1 MIADPIEF
9 ELFKN
14 ALFGVADEMALTVFR
29 TTYSGVLKDNMDY
42 STALFDGAGVLV
54 AQGLTLPGHLGS
66 MPTAMASVLETFGG
80 DIHAGDV
87 LIFNDPFRGGMHL
100 PDVFVFTPIF
110 APPRQALPLDGG
122 GLGGGDSEVDAALAA
137 APPPPRPS
145 PIEGEGAVEGRGGK
159 LIAWAGAVCHHTD
172 VGGRVPGSNASDSTE
187 IYQEGL
193 RIPPLKLYERG
204 KRNATLFALI
214 ETNVRVPVK
223 VFGDLRAQ
231 LAACH
236 IAEAALIELAAKY
249 GNGKL
254 QEYMTELV
262 DYAERMTRA
271 AIRALPDGIYDFL
284 DHIDDDG
291 IDVGVPIPLK
301 VTLTKS
307 GDTITADWTGTAN
320 QVKGAINNTLSYT
333 KSATYCGIRSV
344 LPQNIP
350 TNEGVFRAITV
361 IAPKGTI
368 ANMELPGACAAR
380 GLTGFRMVDCMF
392 GALAKMLPDSVFAA
406 SDGGNT
412 GVSIGGWDA
421 TNADGARKPFIYV
434 DFTCCA
440 WGGRPDADGLD
451 GNSNIYAN
459 MASQPVEVTE
469 TEQPL
474 QITAYEFI
482 QDAMGP
488 GKYRGGA
495 PFRREYKLLAEE
507 AILQV
512 RSDRRD
518 FRPYGLYGGGA
529 GKPSMNYLNP
539 DKNPDPLPS
548 KLTMTIRRG
557 DLFRHEVA
565 GAGGWGDPLD
575 RDPAA
580 VLKDVRNGFVSERAA
595 RKDYGVV
602 IADGAAVDETATAAA
617 RRQLRAARDWREPPT
632 YSWGI
637 AAK

>member
-1 MIADPIEF
+1 MQIDTLATAAVRAMMISDPIEF

-14 ALFGVADEMALTVFR
+14 AIFGIADEMALTVFR

-42 STALFDGAGVLV
+42 STAMFDGAGVLV

-66 MPTAMASVLETFGG
+66 MPTAMASVLSTFAG
-80 DIHAGDV
+80 DIHPGDV
-87 LIFNDPFRGGMHL
+87 FIFNDPFRGGMHL
-100 PDVFVFTPIF
+100 PDVFVFKPIF
-110 APPRQALPLDGG
+110 RPGEQ
-122 GLGGGDSEVDAALAA
+122 GDA
-137 APPPPRPS
+137 
-145 PIEGEGAVEGRGGK
+145 
-159 LIAWAGAVCHHTD
+159 LIAWACAVCHHTD

-204 KRNATLFALI
+204 QRNETLFALI

-236 IAEAALIELAAKY
+236 IAETALIDLAARY
-249 GNGKL
+249 GNDKL

-271 AIRALPDGIYDFL
+271 ALRELPDGVYDFL

-301 VTLTKS
+301 VTLTKI
-307 GDTITADWTGTAN
+307 GDTIKADWTGTAK

-333 KSATYCGIRSV
+333 KSASYCGIRSI

-361 IAPKGTI
+361 EAPLGTI

-392 GALAKMLPDSVFAA
+392 GALAKMLPDQVFAA

-412 GVSIGGWDA
+412 GVSIGGYH
-421 TNADGARKPFIYV
+421 ADRSPFIYV

-459 MASQPVEVTE
+459 MASQPIEVTE

-488 GKYRGGA
+488 GKFRGGA

-518 FRPYGLYGGGA
+518 FRPYGLYGGGP

-539 DKNPDPLPS
+539 NKNAAPLPS
-548 KLTMTIRRG
+548 KLTMNMKKG

-575 RDPAA
+575 RDPTL
-580 VLKDVRNGFVSERAA
+580 VLKDVRNEFVSLYAA
-595 RKDYGVV
+595 RDDYGVV
-602 IADGAAVDETATAAA
+602 ITGSPLAVHEVATQALRDE
-617 RRQLRAARDWREPPT
+617 LRAARRGRALPI

>member
-1 MIADPIEF
+1 MISDPIEF

-42 STALFDGAGVLV
+42 STAMFDGAGVLV

-66 MPTAMASVLETFGG
+66 MPTAMASVKDTFAGN
-80 DIHAGDV
+80 IHPGDV
-87 LIFNDPFRGGMHL
+87 FIFNDPFRGGMHL
-100 PDVFVFTPIF
+100 PDVFVFKPIF
-110 APPRQALPLDGG
+110 RDE
-122 GLGGGDSEVDAALAA
+122 D
-137 APPPPRPS
+137 R
-145 PIEGEGAVEGRGGK
+145 
-159 LIAWAGAVCHHTD
+159 IAWACAVCHHTD

-204 KRNATLFALI
+204 ARNETLFALI

-236 IAEAALIELAAKY
+236 IAEAALIEMAARY
-249 GNGKL
+249 GNNKL
-254 QEYMTELV
+254 QAYMTELV

-271 AIRALPDGIYDFL
+271 ALRELPDGVYDFL

-301 VTLTKS
+301 VTITKQ
-307 GDTITADWTGTAN
+307 GDTIHADWTGTAK

-350 TNEGVFRAITV
+350 TNEGVFRAISV
-361 IAPKGTI
+361 EAPRGTI
-368 ANMELPGACAAR
+368 ANMVLPGACAAR

-392 GALAKMLPDSVFAA
+392 GALAKMLPDRVFAA

-412 GVSIGGWDA
+412 GVSIGGYH
-421 TNADGARKPFIYV
+421 ADRSPFIYV

-459 MASQPVEVTE
+459 MASQPIEVTE

-488 GKYRGGA
+488 GKFRGGA
-495 PFRREYKLLAEE
+495 PFRREYRLLAEE

-518 FRPYGLYGGGA
+518 FRPYGLYGGGP
-529 GKPSMNYLNP
+529 GKPSQNFLNP
-539 DKNPDPLPS
+539 DRGPSLLPS
-548 KLTMTIRRG
+548 KLTMNMKKG

-565 GAGGWGDPLD
+565 GAGGWGDPLE
-575 RDPAA
+575 RDPAL
-580 VLKDVRNGFVSERAA
+580 VLKDVRNDFVSERAA
-595 RKDYGVV
+595 RDDYGVV
-602 IADGAAVDETATAAA
+602 LASDAVDEAATAALRQRMRD
-617 RRQLRAARDWREPPT
+617 RRNWDETPV
-632 YSWGI
+632 YSWGSSL
-637 AAK
+637 AAE

>member
-1 MIADPIEF
+1 MISDPIEF

-42 STALFDGAGVLV
+42 STAMFDGAGVLV

-66 MPTAMASVLETFGG
+66 MPTAMASVLETFGD
-80 DIHAGDV
+80 DIHPGDV
-87 LIFNDPFRGGMHL
+87 FIFNDPFKGGMHL
-100 PDVFVFTPIF
+100 PDVFVFKPIF
-110 APPRQALPLDGG
+110 RD
-122 GLGGGDSEVDAALAA
+122 DD
-137 APPPPRPS
+137 R
-145 PIEGEGAVEGRGGK
+145 
-159 LIAWAGAVCHHTD
+159 IAWACAVCHHTD

-204 KRNATLFALI
+204 ERNATLFALI

-236 IAEAALIELAAKY
+236 IAEAALVEMAARY
-249 GNGKL
+249 GNAKL

-271 AIRALPDGIYDFL
+271 ALKELPDGVYDFL

-291 IDVGVPIPLK
+291 IDVGIPIPLK
-301 VTLTKS
+301 VTLTKT
-307 GDTITADWTGTAN
+307 DDRIHADWTGTAP

-333 KSATYCGIRSV
+333 KSATYCAIRSI

-350 TNEGVFRAITV
+350 TNEGVFRAISV
-361 IAPKGTI
+361 EAPKGTI
-368 ANMELPGACAAR
+368 AHMELPGACAAR
-380 GLTGFRMVDCMF
+380 GLTGFRMVDTMF
-392 GALAKMLPDSVFAA
+392 GALAKMLPDRVFAA

-412 GVSIGGWDA
+412 GVSIGGWD
-421 TNADGARKPFIYV
+421 GERKPFIYV

-440 WGGRPDADGLD
+440 WGGRPFGDGLD

-459 MASQPVEVTE
+459 MASQPIEVTE
-469 TEQPL
+469 SEQPL

-488 GKYRGGA
+488 GKFRGGA
-495 PFRREYKLLAEE
+495 PFRREYKLLAAE

-518 FRPYGLYGGGA
+518 FRPYGLYGGGP

-539 DKNPDPLPS
+539 DRNPAPLPS
-548 KLTMTIRRG
+548 KLTMTMRKG

-575 RDPAA
+575 RDPAL
-580 VLKDVRNGFVSERAA
+580 VLQDVRNEFVSAAAA
-595 RKDYGVV
+595 REDYGVV
-602 IADGAAVDETATAAA
+602 IAGDRVDAVETAALRQQMRD
-617 RRQLRAARDWREPPT
+617 RRNWHEPPT
-632 YSWGI
+632 YSWGL

>member
-1 MIADPIEF
+1 MISDPIEF

-42 STALFDGAGVLV
+42 STAMFDGAGVLV

-66 MPTAMASVLETFGG
+66 MPTAMASVKDTFAGN
-80 DIHAGDV
+80 IHPGDV
-87 LIFNDPFRGGMHL
+87 FIFNDPFRGGMHL
-100 PDVFVFTPIF
+100 PDVFVFKPIF
-110 APPRQALPLDGG
+110 RDE
-122 GLGGGDSEVDAALAA
+122 D
-137 APPPPRPS
+137 R
-145 PIEGEGAVEGRGGK
+145 
-159 LIAWAGAVCHHTD
+159 IAWACAVCHHTD

-204 KRNATLFALI
+204 ARNETLFALI

-236 IAEAALIELAAKY
+236 IAEAALIEMAARY
-249 GNGKL
+249 GNNKL
-254 QEYMTELV
+254 QAYMTELV

-271 AIRALPDGIYDFL
+271 ALRELPDGVYDFL

-301 VTLTKS
+301 VTITKQ
-307 GDTITADWTGTAN
+307 GDTIHADWTGTAK

-350 TNEGVFRAITV
+350 TNEGVFRAISV
-361 IAPKGTI
+361 EAPRGTI
-368 ANMELPGACAAR
+368 ANMVLPGACAAR

-392 GALAKMLPDSVFAA
+392 GALAKMLPDRVFAA

-412 GVSIGGWDA
+412 GVSIGGYH
-421 TNADGARKPFIYV
+421 ADRSPFIYV

-459 MASQPVEVTE
+459 MASQPIEVTE

-488 GKYRGGA
+488 GKFRGGA

-518 FRPYGLYGGGA
+518 FRPYGLYGGGP
-529 GKPSMNYLNP
+529 GKPSQNFLNP
-539 DKNPDPLPS
+539 DRGPALLPS
-548 KLTMTIRRG
+548 KLTMNMKKG

-565 GAGGWGDPLD
+565 GAGGWGDPLE
-575 RDPAA
+575 RDPAL
-580 VLKDVRNGFVSERAA
+580 VLKDVRNDFVSERAA
-595 RKDYGVV
+595 RDDYGVV
-602 IADGAAVDETATAAA
+602 LASDAVDEAATAALRQRMRD
-617 RRQLRAARDWREPPT
+617 RRNWDETPV
-632 YSWGI
+632 YSWGSSL
-637 AAK
+637 AAE

>member
-1 MIADPIEF
+1 MITDPIEF

-42 STALFDGAGVLV
+42 STAMFDGAGVLV

-66 MPTAMASVLETFGG
+66 MPTAMASLQQTFTGN
-80 DIHAGDV
+80 IHKGDV
-87 LIFNDPFRGGMHL
+87 FIFNDPFRGGMHL
-100 PDVFVFTPIF
+100 PDVFVFQPIF
-110 APPRQALPLDGG
+110 RD
-122 GLGGGDSEVDAALAA
+122 DD
-137 APPPPRPS
+137 
-145 PIEGEGAVEGRGGK
+145 

-204 KRNATLFALI
+204 KRNETLFALI

-236 IAEAALIELAAKY
+236 IAEAALVEMAGRY
-249 GNGKL
+249 GNVKL
-254 QEYMTELV
+254 QAYMTELV

-271 AIRALPDGIYDFL
+271 ALKELPDGVYDFL

-301 VTLTKS
+301 VTLTKT
-307 GDTITADWTGTAN
+307 GDRIHADWTGTAK

-333 KSATYCGIRSV
+333 KSASYCAIRSI

-350 TNEGVFRAITV
+350 TNEGVFRAISV
-361 IAPKGTI
+361 EAPVGTI
-368 ANMELPGACAAR
+368 ANMVLPGACAAR

-392 GALAKMLPDSVFAA
+392 GALAKMLPDRVFAA

-412 GVSIGGWDA
+412 GVSIGGYHA
-421 TNADGARKPFIYV
+421 NRSPFIYV

-440 WGGRPDADGLD
+440 WGGRPDEDGLD

-459 MASQPVEVTE
+459 MASQPIEVTE

-488 GKYRGGA
+488 GKFRGGA

-512 RSDRRD
+512 RSDRRT
-518 FRPYGLYGGGA
+518 FRPFGLYGGGP
-529 GKPSMNYLNP
+529 GRPSMNYLNP
-539 DKNPDPLPS
+539 DRDPAPLPS
-548 KLTMTIRRG
+548 KLTMNMKKG

-565 GAGGWGDPLD
+565 GCGGWGDPFE
-575 RDPAA
+575 RDPAL
-580 VLKDVRNGFVSERAA
+580 VLQDVRNDFVSERAA
-595 RKDYGVV
+595 REDYGVV
-602 IADGAAVDETATAAA
+602 LSGSPQAVDVAGTTALRQQMRT
-617 RRQLRAARDWREPPT
+617 RRNWDAVPV
-632 YSWGI
+632 YSWGDKL
-637 AAK
+637 AAE

>member
-1 MIADPIEF
+1 MISDPIEF

-42 STALFDGAGVLV
+42 STAMFDGAGVLV

-66 MPTAMASVLETFGG
+66 MPTAMASVKDTFAGN
-80 DIHAGDV
+80 IHPGDV
-87 LIFNDPFRGGMHL
+87 FIFNDPFRGGMHL
-100 PDVFVFTPIF
+100 PDVFVFKPIF
-110 APPRQALPLDGG
+110 RDE
-122 GLGGGDSEVDAALAA
+122 D
-137 APPPPRPS
+137 R
-145 PIEGEGAVEGRGGK
+145 
-159 LIAWAGAVCHHTD
+159 IAWACAVCHHTD

-204 KRNATLFALI
+204 ARNETLFALI

-236 IAEAALIELAAKY
+236 IAEAALIEMAARY
-249 GNGKL
+249 GNNKL
-254 QEYMTELV
+254 QAYMTELV

-271 AIRALPDGIYDFL
+271 ALRELPDGVYDFL

-301 VTLTKS
+301 VTITKQ
-307 GDTITADWTGTAN
+307 GDTIHADWTGTAK

-350 TNEGVFRAITV
+350 TNEGVFRAISV
-361 IAPKGTI
+361 EAPRGTI
-368 ANMELPGACAAR
+368 ANMVLPGACAAR

-392 GALAKMLPDSVFAA
+392 GALAKMLPDRVFAA

-412 GVSIGGWDA
+412 GVSIGGYH
-421 TNADGARKPFIYV
+421 ADRSPFIYV

-440 WGGRPDADGLD
+440 WGGRSDADGLD

-459 MASQPVEVTE
+459 MASQPIEVTE

-488 GKYRGGA
+488 GKFRGGA
-495 PFRREYKLLAEE
+495 PFRREYRLLAEE

-518 FRPYGLYGGGA
+518 FRPYGLYGGGP
-529 GKPSMNYLNP
+529 GKPSQNFLNP
-539 DKNPDPLPS
+539 DRGPALLPS
-548 KLTMTIRRG
+548 KLTMNMKKG

-565 GAGGWGDPLD
+565 GAGGWGDPLE
-575 RDPAA
+575 RDPAL
-580 VLKDVRNGFVSERAA
+580 VLKDVRNDFVSERAA
-595 RKDYGVV
+595 RDDYGVV
-602 IADGAAVDETATAAA
+602 LASDAVDEAATAALRQRMRD
-617 RRQLRAARDWREPPT
+617 RRNWDETPV
-632 YSWGI
+632 YSWGSSL
-637 AAK
+637 AAE

>member
-1 MIADPIEF
+1 MISDPIEF

-42 STALFDGAGVLV
+42 STAMFDGAGVLV

-66 MPTAMASVLETFGG
+66 MPTAIAAVQAAFAGRV
-80 DIHAGDV
+80 HPGDV
-87 LIFNDPFRGGMHL
+87 FILNDPFQGGMHL
-100 PDVFVFTPIF
+100 PDIFVFKPIF
-110 APPRQALPLDGG
+110 
-122 GLGGGDSEVDAALAA
+122 
-137 APPPPRPS
+137 RP
-145 PIEGEGAVEGRGGK
+145 EGEETTP
-159 LIAWAGAVCHHTD
+159 IAWAGTVCHHTD

-193 RIPPLKLYERG
+193 RIPPLKLYDRGER
-204 KRNATLFALI
+204 NETLFALI

-236 IAEAALIELAAKY
+236 IAEQALIELAAQY
-249 GNGKL
+249 GEETL
-254 QEYMTELV
+254 AQYMTELV

-271 AIRALPDGIYDFL
+271 AISDLPDGVYDFL

-291 IDVGVPIPLK
+291 IDVGRPIPLK
-301 VTLTKS
+301 VTITKS
-307 GDTITADWTGTAN
+307 GDRIEVDWIGTAP

-333 KSATYCGIRSV
+333 KSASYCGIRSI

-350 TNEGVFRAITV
+350 TNEGVFRAIDVT
-361 IAPKGTI
+361 APSGTI
-368 ANMELPGACAAR
+368 ANGVLPAACAAR

-392 GALAKMLPDSVFAA
+392 GALAKMLPNEVFAA

-412 GVSIGGWDA
+412 GVSIGGYYGDR
-421 TNADGARKPFIYV
+421 TPFIYV

-440 WGGRPDADGLD
+440 WGARPYADGLD
-451 GNSNIYAN
+451 GNSHIYAN
-459 MASQPVEVTE
+459 MASQPIEVTE

-488 GKYRGGA
+488 GKFRGGA
-495 PFRREYKLLAEE
+495 PFRREYKLLADE
-507 AILQV
+507 AVLQV
-512 RSDRRD
+512 RSDRHD
-518 FRPYGLYGGGA
+518 FRPFGLYGGGP
-529 GKPSMNYLNP
+529 GRPSMNYLNP
-539 DKNPDPLPS
+539 DQNPAPLPS
-548 KLTMTIRRG
+548 KLTMNIKKG

-565 GAGGWGDPLD
+565 GAGGWGDPLE
-575 RDPAA
+575 RDPAS
-580 VLKDVRNGFVSERAA
+580 VLKDVLNEFVSLSAA
-595 RKDYGVV
+595 RDDYGVV
-602 IADGAAVDETATAAA
+602 LAGVPLAVDEAATGALRQRISAQRNWETVPIYDWGAA
-617 RRQLRAARDWREPPT
+617 LAAE
-632 YSWGI
+632 
-637 AAK
+637 

>member
-1 MIADPIEF
+1 MITDPIEF

-14 ALFGVADEMALTVFR
+14 AIFGIADEMALTVFR

-42 STALFDGAGVLV
+42 STAMFDGAGVLV

-66 MPTAMASVLETFGG
+66 MPTAMASVFETFGD
-80 DIHAGDV
+80 DIHPGDV
-87 LIFNDPFRGGMHL
+87 FIFNDPFRGGMHL
-100 PDVFVFTPIF
+100 PDVFCFQPIF
-110 APPRQALPLDGG
+110 R
-122 GLGGGDSEVDAALAA
+122 DSD
-137 APPPPRPS
+137 R
-145 PIEGEGAVEGRGGK
+145 
-159 LIAWAGAVCHHTD
+159 IAWACAVCHHTD

-204 KRNATLFALI
+204 RRNETLFGLI

-236 IAEAALIELAAKY
+236 IAEAALIDLAARY
-249 GNGKL
+249 GNAKL

-271 AIRALPDGIYDFL
+271 ALRELPDGVYDFL

-301 VTLTKS
+301 VTITKT
-307 GDTITADWTGTAN
+307 GDTIKADWTGTAK

-333 KSATYCGIRSV
+333 KSASYCGIRSI

-361 IAPKGTI
+361 EAPKGTI

-392 GALAKMLPDSVFAA
+392 GALAKMLPDRVFAA

-421 TNADGARKPFIYV
+421 GDLGGARKPFIYV

-440 WGGRPDADGLD
+440 WGGRPFGDGLD

-459 MASQPVEVTE
+459 MASQPIEVTE
-469 TEQPL
+469 SEQPL

-488 GKYRGGA
+488 GKFRGGA

-539 DKNPDPLPS
+539 DRAPDPLPS
-548 KLTMTIRRG
+548 KLTMNMRKG

-575 RDPAA
+575 RDPAL
-580 VLKDVRNGFVSERAA
+580 VLKDVRNEFVSARAA
-595 RKDYGVV
+595 HEDYGVV
-602 IADGAAVDETATAAA
+602 IVSDAVDEAATIA
-617 RRQLRAARDWREPPT
+617 LRSRLREGRSWVEPPV
-632 YSWGI
+632 YDWGL

>member
-1 MIADPIEF
+1 MISDPIEF

-42 STALFDGAGVLV
+42 STAMFDGAGVLV

-66 MPTAMASVLETFGG
+66 MPTAMASVQETFA
-80 DIHAGDV
+80 DNIHKGDV
-87 LIFNDPFRGGMHL
+87 FVFNDPFRGGMHL
-100 PDVFVFTPIF
+100 PDVFVFKPIF
-110 APPRQALPLDGG
+110 RDTT
-122 GLGGGDSEVDAALAA
+122 
-137 APPPPRPS
+137 
-145 PIEGEGAVEGRGGK
+145 
-159 LIAWAGAVCHHTD
+159 LIAWAGTVCHHTD

-204 KRNATLFALI
+204 ERNETLFSLI

-236 IAEAALIELAAKY
+236 IAEAALIDLAARY
-249 GNGKL
+249 GNDRL

-271 AIRALPDGIYDFL
+271 ALRELPDGVYDFL

-307 GDTITADWTGTAN
+307 GDTIHADWTGTAK

-333 KSATYCGIRSV
+333 KSASYCGIRSI

-361 IAPKGTI
+361 EAPKGTI
-368 ANMELPGACAAR
+368 ANMVLPGACAAR

-392 GALAKMLPDSVFAA
+392 GALAKMLPDRVFAA

-412 GVSIGGWDA
+412 GVSIGGYH
-421 TNADGARKPFIYV
+421 ADRSPFIYV

-459 MASQPVEVTE
+459 MASQPIEVTE

-488 GKYRGGA
+488 GKFRGGA

-518 FRPYGLYGGGA
+518 FRPYGLYGGGP

-539 DKNPDPLPS
+539 DKNAAPLPS
-548 KLTMTIRRG
+548 KLTMNMKKG

-575 RDPAA
+575 RDPAL
-580 VLKDVRNGFVSERAA
+580 VLTDVRNDFVSEGAA
-595 RKDYGVV
+595 REDYGVV
-602 IADGAAVDETATAAA
+602 FAGGAMVEAATTAL
-617 RRQLRAARDWREPPT
+617 RRQLREARNWAAAPV
-632 YSWGI
+632 YSWGM

>member
-1 MIADPIEF
+1 MISDPIEF

-42 STALFDGAGVLV
+42 STAMFDGAGVLV

-66 MPTAMASVLETFGG
+66 MPTAMASVLETFGD
-80 DIHAGDV
+80 DIHPGDV
-87 LIFNDPFRGGMHL
+87 FIFNDPFRGGMHL
-100 PDVFVFTPIF
+100 PDVFVFKPVF
-110 APPRQALPLDGG
+110 C
-122 GLGGGDSEVDAALAA
+122 
-137 APPPPRPS
+137 
-145 PIEGEGAVEGRGGK
+145 GEDR
-159 LIAWAGAVCHHTD
+159 IAWACAVCHHTD

-193 RIPPLKLYERG
+193 RIPPLKLYDKG
-204 KRNATLFALI
+204 ARNETLFALI

-236 IAEAALIELAAKY
+236 IAEEALIAMAARY
-249 GNGKL
+249 GNGRL
-254 QEYMTELV
+254 QDYITELV

-271 AIRALPDGIYDFL
+271 ALRALPDGVYDFL

-301 VTLTKS
+301 VTITKT
-307 GDTITADWTGTAN
+307 GDSIKADWTGTAP

-333 KSATYCGIRSV
+333 KSASYCGIRAI
-344 LPQNIP
+344 LPQNVP

-361 IAPKGTI
+361 EAPRGTI

-392 GALAKMLPDSVFAA
+392 GALAKMLPDRVFAA

-412 GVSIGGWDA
+412 GVSIGGWDSE
-421 TNADGARKPFIYV
+421 RKPFIYV

-440 WGGRPDADGLD
+440 WGGRPFGDGLD

-459 MASQPVEVTE
+459 MASQPIEVTE

-488 GKYRGGA
+488 GKFRGGA

-518 FRPYGLYGGGA
+518 FRPYGLYGGGP

-539 DKNPDPLPS
+539 DRNPAPLPS
-548 KLTMTIRRG
+548 KLTMNMRKG

-565 GAGGWGDPLD
+565 GAGGWGDPLE
-575 RDPAA
+575 RDPAL
-580 VLKDVRNGFVSERAA
+580 VLKDVRNDFVSRRAA
-595 RKDYGVV
+595 REDYGVV
-602 IADGAAVDETATAAA
+602 IAGDAVDAAATAALRQQMRQA
-617 RRQLRAARDWREPPT
+617 RNWTEAPVYR
-632 YSWGI
+632 WGM